1 MREDPRIT
9 SRRFTSVS
17 AGGRM
22 TEVGRPP
29 LAELMTTHSQ
39 QLDWKADAPA
49 SIVVFLVALPLCL
62 GIALASGAP
71 LFAGIIAGVIGG
83 LVVAPISGS
92 ALMVSGPA
100 AGLTAI
106 VLAAITDL
114 GDYRAFLLAV
124 VLGGVIQLLLAAV
137 RAGIIGY
144 YFPSAVIKGMLS
156 AIGIVLILKQLPHAV
171 GYDRDVMGSEAF
183 RESGDVTTFSAL
195 ANAIDAIQPGAALIA
210 ALSLVILFGWPA
222 TPLAKVKVL
231 PAPLAVVLLGVGL
244 NALYPILQP
253 AWVIDASHLVA
264 LPIPTTGA
272 EWAQQFAMPAW
283 GAITNPVVWRVGIT
297 LGIVASLETLLSL
310 EATDKMDPYK
320 REAPPNR
327 ELLAQGV
334 GNTLSGLIGGLP
346 LTGVIVRSAANVSA
360 GAKTRWS
367 AILHAV
373 LLMGAVVAIPG
384 LLNRIPLAALAAIL
398 LHTGWKLAHP
408 RIGRALWMQGRS
420 QVIPYATTILVVLV
434 TDLLVGI
441 GVGMAVGIFFLLRDM
456 LKAPPFTEV
465 SPKGAVL
472 RRFEL
477 HPYVNF
483 LNKGALLAV
492 LEELPEG
499 ARVEIDGRQVQRID
513 PDVLEV
519 IHNFRDTAMLRGID
533 YRLVGVAGLPSGA
546 GAH

>member
-1 MREDPRIT
+1 
-9 SRRFTSVS
+9 
-17 AGGRM
+17 
-22 TEVGRPP
+22 
-29 LAELMTTHSQ
+29 MTTHSQ
-39 QLDWKADAPA
+39 QIDWKADAPA

-71 LFAGIIAGVIGG
+71 LFAGVIAGVVGG
-83 LVVAPISGS
+83 LIVAPISGS

-106 VLAAITDL
+106 VLAAITQL
-114 GDYRAFLLAV
+114 GDYRAFLVAV
-124 VLGGVIQLLLAAV
+124 VIGGVLQILFAAV

-144 YFPSAVIKGMLS
+144 YFPSSVIKGMLS
-156 AIGIVLILKQLPHAV
+156 SIGIVLILKQVPHAI
-171 GYDRDVMGSEAF
+171 GYDASAMGGESFAEGEA
-183 RESGDVTTFSAL
+183 TTFSAVADAL
-195 ANAIDAIQPGAALIA
+195 GAIQPGAALIA
-210 ALSLVILFGWPA
+210 AISLVLLFAWPR
-222 TPLAKVKVL
+222 TPLAKVKLL
-231 PAPLAVVLLGVGL
+231 PAPLAVVLLGL
-244 NALYPILQP
+244 AANALYPTLAP
-253 AWVIDASHLVA
+253 GWTIDATHLVA
-264 LPIPTTGA
+264 LPIPTSGA
-272 EWAQQFAMPAW
+272 EWAQQFATPAW
-283 GAITNPVVWRVGIT
+283 GAITSPAVWRIAVT

-373 LLMGAVVAIPG
+373 LLAGAVVAIPQ

-408 RIGRALWMQGRS
+408 SIGRALWAQGRS
-420 QVIPYATTILVVLV
+420 QFIPYAITILVVLV

-483 LNKGALLAV
+483 LNKGALLSV
-492 LEELPEG
+492 LDDLPDG
-499 ARVEIDGRQVQRID
+499 ASVEIDGRQVQRID

-519 IHNFRDTAMLRGID
+519 IHNFRETAMIRGID
-533 YRLVGVAGLPSGA
+533 YQLVGVPALSTGGNV
-546 GAH
+546 H

>member
-1 MREDPRIT
+1 MSSTSQRI
-9 SRRFTSVS
+9 
-17 AGGRM
+17 
-22 TEVGRPP
+22 
-29 LAELMTTHSQ
+29 
-39 QLDWKADAPA
+39 DWRADFPA

-71 LFAGIIAGVIGG
+71 LFAGIIAGVVGG

-106 VLAAITDL
+106 VLAAITQL
-114 GDYRAFLLAV
+114 GDYRAFLAAV
-124 VLGGVIQLLLAAV
+124 VLGGALQLILAVA

-144 YFPSAVIKGMLS
+144 YFPSSVIKGMLS
-156 AIGIVLILKQLPHAV
+156 AIGIVLILKQFPHAV
-171 GYDRDVMGSEAF
+171 GYDADAMGNESF
-183 RESGDVTTFSAL
+183 RQTSDGTTFSAL
-195 ANAIDAIQPGAALIA
+195 GDAMATLQQGAAVVAVVGL
-210 ALSLVILFGWPA
+210 LILFLWPK
-222 TPLAKVKVL
+222 TPLAKVKLL
-231 PAPLAVVLLGVGL
+231 PAPLVVVLLGLAL
-244 NALYPILQP
+244 NALFTVVAPGL
-253 AWVIDASHLVA
+253 AIDASHLVA
-264 LPIPTTGA
+264 LPMPTSGA
-272 EWAQQFAMPAW
+272 EWAAQFTLPLGTAFADPA
-283 GAITNPVVWRVGIT
+283 VWRIGIT

-327 ELLAQGV
+327 ELVAQGV
-334 GNTLSGLIGGLP
+334 GNIVSGAIGGLP
-346 LTGVIVRSAANVSA
+346 LTGVIVRSAANVGA
-360 GAKTRWS
+360 GARTRWS

-373 LLMGAVVAIPG
+373 LLAAAVVVIPA

-408 RIGRALWMQGRS
+408 QIGIGLWRQGLS
-420 QVIPYATTILVVLV
+420 QFVPYATTIVVVLV

-441 GVGMAVGIFFLLRDM
+441 AVGMTVGIFFLLRDM
-456 LKAPPFTEV
+456 LQSPPFTEV

-472 RRFEL
+472 RRLEL

-483 LNKGALLAV
+483 LNKGALLSA
-492 LEELPEG
+492 LEGMPDGSRLEL
-499 ARVEIDGRQVQRID
+499 DGRQLKRID

-519 IHNFRDTAMLRGID
+519 IHNFRETAALRGID
-533 YRLVGVAGLPSGA
+533 YRLVSVPETAAGR